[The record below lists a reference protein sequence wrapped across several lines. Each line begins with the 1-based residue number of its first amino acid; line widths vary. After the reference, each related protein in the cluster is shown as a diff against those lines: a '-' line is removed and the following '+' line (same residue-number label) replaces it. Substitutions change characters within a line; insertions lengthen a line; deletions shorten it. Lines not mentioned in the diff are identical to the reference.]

1 MNQSPAMDS
10 FSYPVMEQFYTVQ
23 GEGVHSGKA
32 AYFVR
37 LGGCDVGC
45 VWCDVKESW
54 PMDSHQKRSIA
65 QLMNEIKKTP
75 AKHVVITGGEPSLY
89 PLDFLCQALHEQNLA
104 CWIETSGTGAYSG
117 AWDWIC
123 VSPKKFKLPKKEW
136 LKKADELKLVVF
148 HPSDLTWVQ
157 QFLPHLKPNC
167 RLIVQPEWDKRE
179 QIMPLL
185 VNFVKENPNW
195 SISLQTHKYLGIP

>member
-1 MNQSPAMDS
+1 MDDQ
-10 FSYPVMEQFYTVQ
+10 SYPVMEHFYTVQ
-23 GEGVHSGKA
+23 GEGVHSGEA

-54 PMDSHQKRSIA
+54 PMDRHPKLSIP
-65 QLMNEIKKTP
+65 QLLNEINKTP
-75 AKHVVITGGEPSLY
+75 AKQVVVTGGEPSIY
-89 PLDFLCQALHEQNLA
+89 PLSPLCDALHQHNLS
-104 CWIETSGTGAYSG
+104 CWIETSGTGAFSG
-117 AWDWIC
+117 YWDWVC
-123 VSPKKFKLPKKEW
+123 VSPKKFKLPNTAW
-136 LKKADELKLVVF
+136 LQKADELKLVVF
-148 HPSDLTWVQ
+148 HPSDLTWVE
-157 QFLPHLKPNC
+157 QFLPLLKPDC

-185 VNFVKENPNW
+185 VNFVMENPHW

>member
-1 MNQSPAMDS
+1 MNLPQTLDA
-10 FSYPVMEQFYTVQ
+10 FSYPVMEHFYTVQ
-23 GEGVHSGKA
+23 GEGVHSGKP

-54 PMDSHQKRSIA
+54 PMDSHSKLTIA
-65 QLMNEIKKTP
+65 QLVEEIKKTP
-75 AKHVVITGGEPSLY
+75 AKQVVVTGGEPSLY
-89 PLDFLCQALHEQNLA
+89 PLTPFCNALIAHELA
-104 CWIETSGTGAYSG
+104 CWIETSGTGNFSG
-117 AWDWIC
+117 IWDWIC
-123 VSPKKFKLPKKEW
+123 VSPKKFKAPKKEW
-136 LKKADELKLVVF
+136 LEKADELKLVVF
-148 HPSDLTWVQ
+148 HPSDLIWVE
-157 QFLPHLKPNC
+157 QFLPFLKPQC

-195 SISLQTHKYLGIP
+195 SISLQSHKYLGIP